1 MTVRVELNSR
11 ESLPASLKLMGGG
24 KVLNCNYLRT
34 LSHLAATAFATLLCC
49 LMSQTA
55 AFAETTDRGSKPD
68 GHSMDVIVLS
78 AGTSAGNLAIGVD
91 SADFSDDSLS
101 KVEKHDT
108 TSFSV
113 FYRVAISKI
122 DRGYHGNAAS
132 LDSAAASLRKVV
144 HSRDLRIHKVVIIGA
159 ASPEGP
165 KGFNAVLARDRAES
179 VKAFLKGIEPR
190 LTDEDYVI
198 ISRGEDWEGATR
210 IAESYEYDGAEGESA
225 VTGIFKGNQGSE
237 EKKRL
242 MKKLDG
248 GRVWHEFITS
258 YYPSLRRS
266 DIFVLYG
273 TAQPIASVNGAI
285 GLLDVPYSNHLA
297 PMTVFPPVEEAA
309 EPRYWSFAVKSNL
322 LYDAVTA
329 LNVAVEV
336 PIGKNFSVQYE
347 HVFPWWTA
355 GPNGNKYSMQMLSI
369 GGEARWWFAKR
380 DRDRQA
386 GPAVGAD
393 ARRDLLLGHYLGL
406 YADGG
411 KFDIQAGRKIGCYQ
425 NYFKGAGLS
434 YGYSLPLGRRL
445 NMEFALSVGYMM
457 IDYQHYIPSSDWS
470 VLLKDNGNAGRKHYF
485 GPTKAKVGLVLPI
498 VIKGGKSK

>member
-1 MTVRVELNSR
+1 
-11 ESLPASLKLMGGG
+11 
-24 KVLNCNYLRT
+24 
-34 LSHLAATAFATLLCC
+34 
-49 LMSQTA
+49 MSQA
-55 AFAETTDRGSKPD
+55 NALAETPGSELRPAAEPVE
-68 GHSMDVIVLS
+68 VIVLS
-78 AGTSAGNLAIGVD
+78 EGNSVEVPVTEVKSVNS
-91 SADFSDDSLS
+91 SADTMFRA
-101 KVEKHDT
+101 ERHDT

-122 DRGYHGNAAS
+122 DRWYHGNAAT

-165 KGFNAVLARDRAES
+165 KGLNATLARDRAES

-225 VTGIFKGNQGSE
+225 VTGIFKGGQDSE

-242 MKKLDG
+242 MKRLDG
-248 GRVWHEFITS
+248 GRVWHDLITS

-266 DIFVLYG
+266 DIFVLFG

-285 GLLDVPYSNHLA
+285 GLLDVPYSNQLA
-297 PMTVFPPVEEAA
+297 PMTVFPPVEETS

-336 PIGKNFSVQYE
+336 PIGKRFSVQYE

-355 GPNGNKYSMQMLSI
+355 GPNGNKYSMQMLSM
-369 GGEARWWFAKR
+369 GGEARWWFGKR
-380 DRDRQA
+380 DRDRKA
-386 GPAVGAD
+386 GPSVGAD

-411 KFDIQAGRKIGCYQ
+411 KFDLQAGREIGCYQ

-445 NMEFALSVGYMM
+445 NMEFALSVGYML

-470 VLLKDNGNAGRKHYF
+470 VLLKDNGNAGRRHYF
-485 GPTKAKVGLVLPI
+485 GPTKAKVSLVLPI

>member
-1 MTVRVELNSR
+1 
-11 ESLPASLKLMGGG
+11 
-24 KVLNCNYLRT
+24 
-34 LSHLAATAFATLLCC
+34 
-49 LMSQTA
+49 MSQA
-55 AFAETTDRGSKPD
+55 SAFAEGTDRKSEPVAKPVEVT
-68 GHSMDVIVLS
+68 VIS
-78 AGTSAGNLAIGVD
+78 EGMSSESISGVNGC
-91 SADFSDDSLS
+91 ADSLS
-101 KVEKHDT
+101 KVERHDT

-132 LDSAAASLRKVV
+132 LDSAAASLRKIV
-144 HSRDLRIHKVVIIGA
+144 HSRDLRIHKVVIVGA

-165 KGFNAVLARDRAES
+165 KGLNAVLARDRAES

-190 LTDEDYVI
+190 LTDDDYVI

-210 IAESYEYDGAEGESA
+210 IAESYNGEDGAA
-225 VTGIFKGNQGSE
+225 AGIFKGNQSSE

-242 MKKLDG
+242 MKVLDG
-248 GRVWHEFITS
+248 GRVWREFITN

-273 TAQPIASVNGAI
+273 TAQPIASIGAAC
-285 GLLDVPYSNHLA
+285 GLLDVPYSHQLA
-297 PMTVFPPVEEAA
+297 PMTVYPQMEETAA
-309 EPRYWSFAVKSNL
+309 PRYWSFAVKSNL

-329 LNVAVEV
+329 LNLAVEV

-355 GPNGNKYSMQMLSI
+355 GPNGNKYSVQVLSM

-380 DRDRQA
+380 DRDRKA
-386 GPAVGAD
+386 GPALGAD

-411 KFDIQAGRKIGCYQ
+411 KFDLQAGRKIGCYQ

-485 GPTKAKVGLVLPI
+485 GPTKAKVSLVLPI